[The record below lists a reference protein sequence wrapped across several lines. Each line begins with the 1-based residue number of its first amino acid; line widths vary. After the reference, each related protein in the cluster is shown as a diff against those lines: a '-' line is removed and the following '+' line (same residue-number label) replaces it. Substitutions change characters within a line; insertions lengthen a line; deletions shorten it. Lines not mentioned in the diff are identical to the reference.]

1 MVKFNGITDIFFDLD
16 HTLWDFQK
24 NSALTFDFLLKKYQ
38 INIDLN
44 KFLNIYIPI
53 NFSYWKLYRDEK
65 ITKEF
70 LRYNRLKSSFEKL
83 NISLSDDVINK
94 IADDYV
100 ISLPVNNFLI
110 KDTILVLDYLRNKY
124 RLHIITNGFTE
135 VQNKKIV
142 NSQIKKYFH
151 SIIDS
156 ETVGV
161 KKPNIKIFDYALKI
175 SGARSKN
182 SLMIGDNLEADI
194 LGALNAGFHAIHFNN
209 NNEAPHEHCLILNEL
224 KSLLECL

>member
-1 MVKFNGITDIFFDLD
+1 MVKFNDITDIFFDLD

-161 KKPNIKIFDYALKI
+161 KKPNIKIFDYALRV

-209 NNEAPHEHCLILNEL
+209 NNEAPH
-224 KSLLECL
+224 

>member
-1 MVKFNGITDIFFDLD
+1 MVKFNDITDIFFDLD

-70 LRYNRLKSSFEKL
+70 LRYNRLKSSFDKL
-83 NISLSDDVINK
+83 NIRLSDDVINK

-142 NSQIKKYFH
+142 NSKIKKYFY

-161 KKPNIKIFDYALKI
+161 KKPNIKIFDYALKV

-209 NNEAPHEHCLILNEL
+209 NNETPHEHCLILNEL
-224 KSLLECL
+224 KSLMECL

>member
-161 KKPNIKIFDYALKI
+161 KKPNIKIFDYALKV

>member
-24 NSALTFDFLLKKYQ
+24 NSALTFDFLLKKYK

-70 LRYNRLKSSFEKL
+70 LRYNRLKSSLEKL

-142 NSQIKKYFH
+142 NSKIKKYFY

-161 KKPNIKIFDYALKI
+161 KKPNIKIFDYALKV
-175 SGARSKN
+175 SGAKSKN

>member
-24 NSALTFDFLLKKYQ
+24 NSALTFDFLLKKYK

-70 LRYNRLKSSFEKL
+70 LRYNRLKSSLEKL

-156 ETVGV
+156 ETVGA

-209 NNEAPHEHCLILNEL
+209 NNEVPHEYCLILSEL
-224 KSLLECL
+224 KSLMECL

>member
-1 MVKFNGITDIFFDLD
+1 MEKLNNITDIFFDLD

-194 LGALNAGFHAIHFNN
+194 LGALNAGFQAIHFNN
-209 NNEAPHEHCLILNEL
+209 NNEAPHEHCLILSEL
-224 KSLLECL
+224 KSLMECL

>member
-1 MVKFNGITDIFFDLD
+1 MVKFNDITDIFFDLD

-70 LRYNRLKSSFEKL
+70 LRYNRLKSSFDKL
-83 NISLSDDVINK
+83 NLSLSDDVINK

-110 KDTILVLDYLRNKY
+110 EDTILVLDYLKKKY

-142 NSQIKKYFH
+142 NSKIKKYFH

-161 KKPNIKIFDYALKI
+161 KKPNIKIFDYALRV

-194 LGALNAGFHAIHFNN
+194 FGALNAGFHAIHFNN

-224 KSLLECL
+224 KSLMECL

>member
-1 MVKFNGITDIFFDLD
+1 MVKFNDITDIFFDLD

-24 NSALTFDFLLKKYQ
+24 NSTLTFDFLLKKYQ

-70 LRYNRLKSSFEKL
+70 LRYNRLKSSFDKL

-110 KDTILVLDYLRNKY
+110 KDTILVLDYLKRKY
-124 RLHIITNGFTE
+124 RLHIVTNGFTE

-142 NSQIKKYFH
+142 NSKIKKYFN

-161 KKPNIKIFDYALKI
+161 KKPNIKIFDYALRV
-175 SGARSKN
+175 SGAREKN

-209 NNEAPHEHCLILNEL
+209 NNEAPHLHCLILNEL
-224 KSLLECL
+224 KSLMECL

>member
-24 NSALTFDFLLKKYQ
+24 NSALTFDFLLKKYK

>member
-70 LRYNRLKSSFEKL
+70 LRYNRLKSSLEKL

-209 NNEAPHEHCLILNEL
+209 NNEAPHEHCLILSEL
-224 KSLLECL
+224 KSLMECL

>member
-1 MVKFNGITDIFFDLD
+1 MVKFNDITDIFFDLD

-70 LRYNRLKSSFEKL
+70 LRYNRLKSSFDKL

-110 KDTILVLDYLRNKY
+110 KDTILVLDYLKQKY

-135 VQNKKIV
+135 VQNKKII
-142 NSQIKKYFH
+142 NSKIKKYFH

-161 KKPNIKIFDYALKI
+161 KKPNIKIFDYALRV

-209 NNEAPHEHCLILNEL
+209 NNEAPHLHCLILNEL
-224 KSLLECL
+224 KSLMECL

>member
-70 LRYNRLKSSFEKL
+70 LRYNRLKSSFDKL

-124 RLHIITNGFTE
+124 RLHIITNGFTD

-209 NNEAPHEHCLILNEL
+209 NNETPHEYCLILNEL
-224 KSLLECL
+224 KSLMKCL

>member
-38 INIDLN
+38 ININLN

-65 ITKEF
+65 ITKKF
-70 LRYNRLKSSFEKL
+70 LRYNRLKSSFDKL

-110 KDTILVLDYLRNKY
+110 KDTILVLDYLKRKY

-135 VQNKKIV
+135 VQNRKIV
-142 NSQIKKYFH
+142 NSKIKKYFH

-161 KKPNIKIFDYALKI
+161 KKPNIKIFDYALKV
-175 SGARSKN
+175 SGSKSKN

-224 KSLLECL
+224 KSLMECL

>member
-161 KKPNIKIFDYALKI
+161 KKPNIKIFDYALRV

>member
-1 MVKFNGITDIFFDLD
+1 MVKFNGINDIFFDLD

-70 LRYNRLKSSFEKL
+70 LRYNRLKSSLEKL

-161 KKPNIKIFDYALKI
+161 KKPNIKIFDYALKV

>member
-70 LRYNRLKSSFEKL
+70 LRYNRLKSSFDKL
-83 NISLSDDVINK
+83 NIRLSDDVINK

-161 KKPNIKIFDYALKI
+161 KKPNIKIFDYALRV

-209 NNEAPHEHCLILNEL
+209 NNETPHEHCLILNEL
-224 KSLLECL
+224 KSLMKCL

>member
-161 KKPNIKIFDYALKI
+161 KKPNIKIFDYALRV

-209 NNEAPHEHCLILNEL
+209 NNETPHEHCLILNEL
-224 KSLLECL
+224 KSLMKCL

>member
-1 MVKFNGITDIFFDLD
+1 MVKLNNITDIFFDLD

-24 NSALTFDFLLKKYQ
+24 NSALTFDFLLKKYK

-161 KKPNIKIFDYALKI
+161 KKPNIKIFDYALKV

>member
-161 KKPNIKIFDYALKI
+161 KKPNIKIFDYALRV

-209 NNEAPHEHCLILNEL
+209 NNEAPHEHCLILSEL
-224 KSLLECL
+224 KSLMECL

>member
-1 MVKFNGITDIFFDLD
+1 MVKFNDITDIFFDLY

-70 LRYNRLKSSFEKL
+70 LRYNRLKSSFDKL
-83 NISLSDDVINK
+83 NIRLSDDVINK

-100 ISLPVNNFLI
+100 ISLPINNFLI
-110 KDTILVLDYLRNKY
+110 KDTILVLDYLKRKY

-142 NSQIKKYFH
+142 NSKIKKYFY

-161 KKPNIKIFDYALKI
+161 KKPNIKIFDYALRV

-209 NNEAPHEHCLILNEL
+209 NNETPHEHCLILNEL
-224 KSLLECL
+224 KSLMKCL

>member
-1 MVKFNGITDIFFDLD
+1 MEKLNNITDIFFDLD

-24 NSALTFDFLLKKYQ
+24 NSALTFDFLLKKYK

-194 LGALNAGFHAIHFNN
+194 LGALNAGFQAIHFNN
-209 NNEAPHEHCLILNEL
+209 NNEAPHEHCLILSEL
-224 KSLLECL
+224 KSLMECL

>member
-1 MVKFNGITDIFFDLD
+1 MEKLNNITDIFFDLD

-24 NSALTFDFLLKKYQ
+24 NSALTFDFLLKKYK

>member
-1 MVKFNGITDIFFDLD
+1 MEKLNNITDIFFDLD

-24 NSALTFDFLLKKYQ
+24 NSALTFDFLLKKYK

-70 LRYNRLKSSFEKL
+70 LRYNRLKSSLEKL

>member
-209 NNEAPHEHCLILNEL
+209 NNETPHEHCLILNEL

>member
-24 NSALTFDFLLKKYQ
+24 NSALTFDFLLKKYK

-161 KKPNIKIFDYALKI
+161 KKPNIKIFDYALKV

-224 KSLLECL
+224 KSLMKCL